1 MSLPLANDSL
11 SSRAVDGSYPPRL
24 NLNPNNFRYFKQAY
38 IAYCKRT
45 FPEGGNTLQTNTYP
59 QFIDPLNPGGGPQSM
74 EQKLYFEELKEIR
87 FRQRKFQNETSPAV
101 TGSLMQCLSDESL
114 LLIRSD
120 ATFANIYATNDFLAL
135 WQLIETKHVAG
146 TGRPEQQIHR
156 EIRVLESMMQGNKSL
171 RQHSMDYSQQME
183 KIIYLGNNPDGAM
196 AASRFLFSLDA
207 KFSRKVNE
215 ILSSANP
222 PQNFADAKN
231 LIIAFDDNQSS
242 IDSLMNRSRNG
253 GKNEVVS
260 YTQQV
265 RPSSSEKRPNSQ
277 FLQKRVDDE
286 TKEFKQPTTNNQQFV

>member
-114 LLIRSD
+114 LLI
-120 ATFANIYATNDFLAL
+120 
-135 WQLIETKHVAG
+135 
-146 TGRPEQQIHR
+146 
-156 EIRVLESMMQGNKSL
+156 
-171 RQHSMDYSQQME
+171 
-183 KIIYLGNNPDGAM
+183 
-196 AASRFLFSLDA
+196 
-207 KFSRKVNE
+207 
-215 ILSSANP
+215 
-222 PQNFADAKN
+222 
-231 LIIAFDDNQSS
+231 
-242 IDSLMNRSRNG
+242 
-253 GKNEVVS
+253 
-260 YTQQV
+260 
-265 RPSSSEKRPNSQ
+265 
-277 FLQKRVDDE
+277 
-286 TKEFKQPTTNNQQFV
+286 